1 MSSKQ
6 HAVSGLLI
14 LDKPIG
20 LTSNQAL
27 GRVKRIFGVKKAGHT
42 GTLDPMA
49 TGLLVICLGHA
60 TRVAAHLMNADKA
73 YQARAHL
80 GVITDT
86 EDALGQVIERHVV
99 PSLTPSQVEA
109 VLNQFIG
116 EIDQVPPMYSALKH
130 QGKRL
135 YALAR
140 LGQEVDRPARRVTIR
155 SLTVTDWHLDDS
167 GQPGFEMAVACSKGT
182 YIRSLVRDIG
192 QSLGCGAHLS
202 ALRRTAALPFDIDQA
217 VSLDAL
223 EGMSLAEAQSA
234 LLPIEAALPDWAQI
248 SITPM
253 QQADFSHGRAFAIDS
268 VACEVSEGQWVCVM
282 AQGVCIGFGQISDET
297 LQPRA
302 VFSANE

>member
-14 LDKPIG
+14 LDKPQG

-60 TRVAAHLMNADKA
+60 TRVAAHLMDADKA
-73 YQARAHL
+73 YRARAHL
-80 GVITDT
+80 GVVTDT
-86 EDALGQVIERHVV
+86 EDALGQVVERHVV
-99 PSLTPSQVEA
+99 PALSQSQIEA
-109 VLNQFIG
+109 VLERFIG
-116 EIDQVPPMYSALKH
+116 KIDQVPPMYSALKH

-135 YALAR
+135 YKLAR
-140 LGQEVDRPARRVTIR
+140 LGKEVDRPARRVTIQ
-155 SLTVTDWHLDDS
+155 SLTVTDWHLDEPD
-167 GQPGFEMAVACSKGT
+167 QPGFEIAVACSKGT

-202 ALRRTAALPFDIDQA
+202 ALRRTDALPFSIDQA

-223 EGMSLAEAQSA
+223 EEMSSAEAQRT
-234 LLPIEAALPDWAQI
+234 LLPIECALPDWGRI
-248 SITPM
+248 SLDPL
-253 QQADFSHGRAFAIDS
+253 QQADFSHGRAFAIDPA
-268 VACEVSEGQWVCVM
+268 ACEVSEGQWVCVM
-282 AQGVCIGFGQISDET
+282 AQGVCIGFGQISAKT
-297 LQPRA
+297 VQPKA
-302 VFSANE
+302 VFS